1 MDSVVIGGGAW
12 GTAIANL
19 LAFNTQHVTIL
30 CRNTAVIDSINERH
44 INAKYLPT
52 FTLNKNI
59 SATSRTDVL
68 KSAVLIFV
76 AVPSQSMRELLQK
89 VKENI
94 EESAQIILCNKGI
107 ERKSLLLM
115 SEVVHEELPK
125 NDIFVLS
132 GPNFAHEIL
141 SKKPSFSN
149 LAGRNKTIYD
159 KIANALSTETFF
171 TKYIADING
180 TQILGAFKNV
190 IAIIC
195 GLLVRMDA
203 GSNTLSALMSL
214 ALEEARSF
222 ITIKNGDPAT
232 IMEFCGIGDLVLTC
246 FSNKSRNFSYGYR
259 LVDNYSEN
267 ALVEGKA
274 TLESLYELARVHN
287 INCVLTNTL
296 YAVTQ
301 FRSHGTS
308 SFEQDIKRELN
319 AAFMNLLGRTK
330 KSLKLDR

>member
-30 CRNTAVIDSINERH
+30 CRNTGVIDSINERH
-44 INAKYLPT
+44 VNTKYLSAFP
-52 FTLNKNI
+52 LNRNI
-59 SATSRTDVL
+59 SATSNLNVL
-68 KSAVLIFV
+68 KDAELIFI

-89 VKENI
+89 VRENI
-94 EESAQIILCNKGI
+94 AESAQIILCNKGI
-107 ERKSLLLM
+107 ERGSLLLM

-125 NDIFVLS
+125 NDVFVLS

-141 SKKPSFSN
+141 AKKPSFSN
-149 LAGRNKTIYD
+149 LAGSNKAIYH
-159 KIANALSTETFF
+159 KIASALSTETFF

-180 TQILGAFKNV
+180 TQILGSFKNV

-195 GLLVRMDA
+195 GVLVRIGA

-222 ITIKNGDPAT
+222 ITIKGGDPAT

-246 FSNKSRNFSYGYR
+246 FSDKSRNFRYGYR
-259 LVDNYSEN
+259 LIDNYN
-267 ALVEGKA
+267 DNVLVEGKS

-287 INCVLTNTL
+287 INCVLTKML
-296 YAVTQ
+296 YTIT
-301 FRSHGTS
+301 RLNLHGMN
-308 SFEQDIKRELN
+308 SFEQDIKQELN
-319 AAFMNLLGRTK
+319 SAFMSLLGRMK
-330 KSLKLDR
+330 NP